1 MVSGRMQCIG
11 SVQHLKGR
19 FGGGYQ
25 VEVRTSTAKKG
36 VFSSLLFSGVL
47 MEFLLL
53 TRMLQMNVLLF
64 VNKFCLAR

>member
-25 VEVRTSTAKKG
+25 VEVRSSLAKKG
-36 VFSSLLFSGVL
+36 APA
-47 MEFLLL
+47 
-53 TRMLQMNVLLF
+53 
-64 VNKFCLAR
+64 NKFTSYILEKISLNTIR

>member
-36 VFSSLLFSGVL
+36 MFYHYHKYFLF
-47 MEFLLL
+47 L
-53 TRMLQMNVLLF
+53 TRMLQMSVLAF
-64 VNKFCLAR
+64 ANKYFLAR

>member
-25 VEVRTSTAKKG
+25 MEVRTSTAKKG
-36 VFSSLLFSGVL
+36 RVSL
-47 MEFLLL
+47 
-53 TRMLQMNVLLF
+53 
-64 VNKFCLAR
+64 C